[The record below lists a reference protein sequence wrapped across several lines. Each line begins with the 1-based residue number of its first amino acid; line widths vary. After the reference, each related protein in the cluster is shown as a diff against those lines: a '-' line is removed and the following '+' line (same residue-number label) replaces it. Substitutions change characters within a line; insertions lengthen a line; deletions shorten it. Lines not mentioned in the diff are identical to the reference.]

1 MKRFFAFA
9 MMLALFSAPAFAGK
23 NSQTVNVPEAIKA
36 GSAQLTPGDYNVTWE
51 GSGANVQVTLT
62 RNKKVVVTLPAKLVE
77 ETNKNEG
84 LGTDNQGGVDVLH
97 AIYMRNMTLL
107 FDSSTVAQK

>member
-1 MKRFFAFA
+1 
-9 MMLALFSAPAFAGK
+9 
-23 NSQTVNVPEAIKA
+23 
-36 GSAQLTPGDYNVTWE
+36 VTWE

>member
-1 MKRFFAFA
+1 MKRFFVFA
-9 MMLALFSAPAFAGK
+9 TMLTLLSAPAFAGK
-23 NSQTVNVPEAIKA
+23 NSQTVTVPEAMKA

-77 ETNKNEG
+77 EANKNEG
-84 LGTDNQGGVDVLH
+84 LVTDSQGGVDVLH
-97 AIYMRNMTLL
+97 AIFMRNMTLI
-107 FDSSTVAQK
+107 FESSSSPEK